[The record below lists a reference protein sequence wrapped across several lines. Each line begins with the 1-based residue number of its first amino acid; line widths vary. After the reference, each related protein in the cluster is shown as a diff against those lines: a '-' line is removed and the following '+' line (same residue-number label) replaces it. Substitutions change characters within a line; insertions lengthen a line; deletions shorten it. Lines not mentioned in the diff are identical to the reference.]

1 MNMNATSILSGD
13 LSALTGAEAPPS
25 ARQADHFAELVD
37 RARKGLGSDEIRKA
51 AEQLVSA
58 TFITPILSQVRESS
72 QAAPPFA
79 PTQGEKQFGAMLDQR
94 IADEIVKSSRLP
106 MVERLTREFSARAGL
121 PVGQTL
127 EVLA

>member
-13 LSALTGAEAPPS
+13 LSAHNGAEAPSS

-37 RARKGLGSDEIRKA
+37 RARKGLGREEIREA

-58 TFITPILSQVRESS
+58 TFITPILSQVRDSNS
-72 QAAPPFA
+72 AAPPFA

-106 MVERLTREFSARAGL
+106 MVDRLTREFSARAGL

>member
-13 LSALTGAEAPPS
+13 LSALTAAEAPSS
-25 ARQADHFAELVD
+25 AKQADQFAELVE
-37 RARKGLGSDEIRKA
+37 RARQGLGSDEIREA

-58 TFITPILSQVRESS
+58 TFITPVLSQVRESS
-72 QAAPPFA
+72 MAAPPFA

-106 MVERLTREFSARAGL
+106 MVDRLTREFSARAGL
-121 PVGQTL
+121 PPGQTL